1 MSIKQKIKLRNRKG
15 IILDAKKING
25 LCEMFVQQTHRW
37 KGSLL
42 LLLFPTLVTVRD
54 TI

>member
-1 MSIKQKIKLRNRKG
+1 MSIKKKIKLRNRKG

-42 LLLFPTLVTVRD
+42 LLFPTLVTVRD
-54 TI
+54 AI